1 MREYLK
7 GKEEIVFYISVLAL
21 FVQLFSL
28 SFGGTILNSVFC
40 ILLVFLYQRKEKRT
54 VIDIH
59 KNAWSSKTFFVVGTE
74 LILFFLFFRKWYKSP
89 TLESIFA
96 DSFISVPYIVL
107 SIGLVIALLS
117 SYVLC
122 LISEWTSEKIKNG
135 NVVTDNN
142 KYNDK
147 TIVFICFLSSFV
159 MILFCSKSSFLYPF
173 NDWDDANCF
182 FTVGKCIMNGIVPYK
197 QLFEQK
203 GPLLYFLHGLASLIS
218 DNSFLGVFFLEI
230 IEVSVFL
237 FFSYKIMELYIGKRG
252 IWFIPILALVSTTS
266 LAFYSGDSSE
276 EMCLPFLTASIWIIL
291 KSVKQD
297 RDLSNKEALL
307 IGVLSGC
314 IFWIKFSI
322 IGMYLGW
329 YLFYAIDCVLNK
341 KTKELFSRTAY
352 IAFGVVLST
361 LPFLL
366 YFGINNAIADW
377 FEVYIWDNVFLYSQ
391 AEEETYGVLFNL
403 YIGVENVIK
412 KNPLI
417 FCLCIF
423 GSVYSLLCNH
433 RKTMYSYLSMF
444 LGEFFLLYIGG
455 RHYFY
460 YSFALNAFASFGFIL
475 LDRLFFDG
483 LYPKIREKKAAFCAL
498 ALVCFAL
505 AFFVTPNRY
514 LRGTEKERL
523 PQFIFAEEIK
533 KTENATLLNYGFLD
547 SGFYTAAD
555 VLPNCKAF
563 CELTVRIQEMLY
575 LQEHYTQDGLC
586 DYIVTDRPRDFERYE
601 LIKEAEFANNEEYQ
615 HFYLYRLK

>member
-1 MREYLK
+1 MREYIE
-7 GKEEIVFYISVLAL
+7 GKEKAVFYISVLAL

-28 SFGGTILNSVFC
+28 SFGGTILNSAFC
-40 ILLVFLYQRKEKRT
+40 ILLVFLYQKKEKRT

-59 KNAWSSKTFFVVGTE
+59 KNILSSKSFFIVGTE
-74 LILFFLFFRKWYKSP
+74 LILFFLFVRKWYRSP
-89 TLESIFA
+89 TLENFFS
-96 DSFISVPYIVL
+96 DSFISVPVIAF
-107 SIGLVIALLS
+107 SAGLVVSLLS
-117 SYVLC
+117 SYALC
-122 LISEWTSEKIKNG
+122 FISERISEKITNG
-135 NVVTDNN
+135 SVVTNNN
-142 KYNDK
+142 KLSNK
-147 TIVFICFLSSFV
+147 TVALICFLSSFV

-203 GPLLYFLHGLASLIS
+203 GPLLYFFHGLASLIS

-230 IEVSVFL
+230 IEISVFL
-237 FFSYKIMELYIGKRG
+237 FFSYKTMELYIGKRG
-252 IWFIPILALVSTTS
+252 IWFIPILALISTTS
-266 LAFYSGDSSE
+266 LAYYSGDSSE
-276 EMCLPFLTASIWIIL
+276 EMCLPFLTASIWLIL
-291 KSVKQD
+291 NAAKQD
-297 RDLSNKEALL
+297 RDLSKKEALF

-352 IAFGVVLST
+352 VAFGVVLST
-361 LPFLL
+361 IPFIL
-366 YFGINNAIADW
+366 YFGVNNAIADW

-403 YIGVENVIK
+403 YIGIENVIK

-417 FCLCIF
+417 FYLCIF
-423 GSVYSLLCNH
+423 GIIYSLFCNH
-433 RKTMYSYLSMF
+433 RKTMYSYLSML

-455 RHYFY
+455 RHFFY
-460 YSFALNAFASFGFIL
+460 YSFALNAFASFGFMF
-475 LDRLFFDG
+475 LDRLFLNN
-483 LYPKIREKKAAFCAL
+483 LYLKIKEKKAVFCAL
-498 ALVCFAL
+498 ALACFAL
-505 AFFVTPNRY
+505 AFFITPNRY

-523 PQFIFAEEIK
+523 PQFVFAEEIK
-533 KTENATLLNYGFLD
+533 RTENATLLNYGFLD

-575 LQEHYTQDGLC
+575 LQEHYTQEGLV
-586 DYIVTDRPRDFERYE
+586 DYIVTDTPKDFEKYE

-615 HFYLYRLK
+615 HFFLYRLK